1 MYAVTANVQLNAQ
14 HNTNTY
20 LNRKV
25 LMINKSH
32 GKKAA
37 HCERANYMRVAR
49 KAHNNFELYLRM
61 HLRIS
66 FL

>member
-1 MYAVTANVQLNAQ
+1 MYAVAANVQLSAQ

-37 HCERANYMRVAR
+37 HCENYMYEAQR
-49 KAHNNFELYLRM
+49 KQQKQKQKLQL
-61 HLRIS
+61 
-66 FL
+66 